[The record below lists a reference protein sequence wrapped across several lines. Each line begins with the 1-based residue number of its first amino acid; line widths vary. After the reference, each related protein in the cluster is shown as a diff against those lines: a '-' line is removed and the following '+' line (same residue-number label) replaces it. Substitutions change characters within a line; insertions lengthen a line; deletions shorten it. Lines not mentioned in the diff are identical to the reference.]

1 MKHPPRSLTLLMT
14 ATIAPHN
21 NPDAHFEVAERR
33 RQYLDAFAFYLKHLA
48 QNTYDRLLFCEN
60 SGDELEDFRAMVPA
74 NLLKR
79 VYFLCAPPE
88 IFPAYLRKSNEFLLI
103 DYACDHCPWLRED
116 NAAFFKVTG
125 RYRTLNIAALI
136 NDVHRA
142 GLVDFY
148 CDQKDHRLY
157 SRLGLNWCQQN
168 GEMRYIYMTVDFWR
182 KHFYGYFTKHPEYRA
197 VEEIVFEVARTHY
210 NDSSC
215 RFRFRHEARFRGF
228 QGQQAAF
235 LGMRFSPMMDYLTS
249 DLRWA
254 LAAFLRRL
262 FPRWWF

>member
-1 MKHPPRSLTLLMT
+1 MKHPAHSLTLLIT

-48 QNTYDRLLFCEN
+48 QNTYD
-60 SGDELEDFRAMVPA
+60 PA

-88 IFPAYLRKSNEFLLI
+88 IFPVYLRKSNEFLLI

-136 NDVHRA
+136 KDVHRA

-182 KHFYGYFTKHPEYRA
+182 KHFYEYFTKHPEYRA

-235 LGMRFSPMMDYLTS
+235 LGMRFSPTMDYLTS